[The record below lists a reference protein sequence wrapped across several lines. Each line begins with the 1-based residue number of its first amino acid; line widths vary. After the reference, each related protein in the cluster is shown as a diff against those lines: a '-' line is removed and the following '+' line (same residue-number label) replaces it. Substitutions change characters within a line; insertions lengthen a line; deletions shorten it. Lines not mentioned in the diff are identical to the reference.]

1 MNTKSKQEDPH
12 AQNPHNV
19 INQDQISDVMLQ
31 QLKTV
36 KNWANFIF
44 VWAITTMLLLLF
56 GSTILLTLS
65 KLFLVE

>member
-31 QLKTV
+31 RLKTV

-44 VWAITTMLLLLF
+44 RVGHYYYVASSFWQHYIADFEQTV
-56 GSTILLTLS
+56 SS
-65 KLFLVE
+65 